1 MQNLFSDSKQRFSVF
16 ALALAAAGCAF
27 WSPWATLFCVGAL
40 IALLFFWPA
49 GSERAIVELAA
60 LLREVGKGNLRQR
73 LPRAYADPHLE
84 AIRVDLNSALDQTET
99 AFREMLGAA
108 DASTRNEYFRR
119 LQTGGL
125 HGTYRTTLEQ
135 MQKVLDRVAQSQESI
150 AREALLSR
158 IFLRSERGL
167 SKAIGRVDMTLID
180 VGGKASQVG
189 ELSAHF
195 AGSARTMA
203 DAAMRMGTA
212 LGAASRSSESGVTA
226 LQGVSSAAEGIS
238 RQTGQ
243 IDTLAKQTNLLA
255 LNAAIEAARAGESG
269 RGFAVVADE
278 VRKLADLSQRAA
290 EEISRAISTMVG
302 SVGEASARIGDLRDA
317 VSLARDT
324 SDDFSRRLGEVEQS
338 TGEVHRL
345 ASDIGD
351 GAVQMV
357 QSMQLVASAQKA
369 RSDVNVI
376 LHGEMIEINN
386 LSDMEREAVSLA
398 RTGRWIKGS
407 ADRDA
412 LIEIY
417 DKLFANIEAQIH

>member
-1 MQNLFSDSKQRFSVF
+1 MSNSSLGSKQRQLAVI
-16 ALALAAAGCAF
+16 LALLAGGAAF
-27 WSPWATLFCVGAL
+27 WSAWAAL
-40 IALLFFWPA
+40 ACSALLILYLVFSPSGGA
-49 GSERAIVELAA
+49 DAIGELAE

-73 LPRAYADPHLE
+73 LPRAYADPRLE
-84 AIRVDLNSALDQTET
+84 AIRVDLNSVLDQTET

-108 DASTRNEYFRR
+108 DASARNEYYRR
-119 LQTGGL
+119 LQTSGL
-125 HGTYRTTLEQ
+125 HGTFRTTLEQ

-167 SKAIGRVDMTLID
+167 SKAIGRVDVTLIE
-180 VGGKASQVG
+180 VGTKAAQVG
-189 ELSAHF
+189 ELSADF
-195 AGSARTMA
+195 AVSARTMA
-203 DAAMRMGTA
+203 DAAVRMGSA
-212 LGAASRSSESGVTA
+212 LGSASQSSESGVMA
-226 LQGVSSAAEGIS
+226 LSGVSSAADGIS
-238 RQTGQ
+238 RLTVQ

-290 EEISRAISTMVG
+290 EEISRAINTMVG
-302 SVGEASARIGDLRDA
+302 SVGEANARIGDLRDA
-317 VSLARDT
+317 VSLARET
-324 SDDFSRRLGEVEQS
+324 SDDFSRRLGEVERS
-338 TGEVHRL
+338 TSEVHRL

-376 LHGEMIEINN
+376 LHGEAIEINN
-386 LSDMEREAVSLA
+386 LSDMEKEAISLA
-398 RTGRWIKGS
+398 RTGRWVKGS
-407 ADRDA
+407 GDRDA

>member
-1 MQNLFSDSKQRFSVF
+1 
-16 ALALAAAGCAF
+16 
-27 WSPWATLFCVGAL
+27 
-40 IALLFFWPA
+40 
-49 GSERAIVELAA
+49 
-60 LLREVGKGNLRQR
+60 
-73 LPRAYADPHLE
+73 
-84 AIRVDLNSALDQTET
+84 
-99 AFREMLGAA
+99 
-108 DASTRNEYFRR
+108 
-119 LQTGGL
+119 
-125 HGTYRTTLEQ
+125 
-135 MQKVLDRVAQSQESI
+135 
-150 AREALLSR
+150 
-158 IFLRSERGL
+158 
-167 SKAIGRVDMTLID
+167 
-180 VGGKASQVG
+180 
-189 ELSAHF
+189 
-195 AGSARTMA
+195 
-203 DAAMRMGTA
+203 MGTA

-302 SVGEASARIGDLRDA
+302 SVDEASARIGDLRDA

-376 LHGEMIEINN
+376 LHGEMIEINS
-386 LSDMEREAVSLA
+386 LYDMEREAVSLA